1 MPVTVN
7 TISIMPG
14 QSISTALDCLTGTP
28 VRILMPPA
36 WEGGGS
42 DVITFQVSGNN
53 TTYADL
59 LNHRGQE
66 VEATLTPGTIIALV
80 LDMGLKSGQFLK
92 IRAGSRNRPIVQSAQ
107 RDFVIALES

>member
-1 MPVTVN
+1 MPVTVT

-14 QSISTALDCLTGTP
+14 QSISTALDCSTGTP
-28 VRILMPPA
+28 VRILMPST

-42 DVITFQVSGNN
+42 DIITFQSSGNN

-66 VEATLTPGTIIALV
+66 VEATIVPGTMIVLV
-80 LDMGLKSGQFLK
+80 LDLGLKSGQFLK
-92 IRAGSRNRPIVQSAQ
+92 IRAGSRNRPVVQSAQ